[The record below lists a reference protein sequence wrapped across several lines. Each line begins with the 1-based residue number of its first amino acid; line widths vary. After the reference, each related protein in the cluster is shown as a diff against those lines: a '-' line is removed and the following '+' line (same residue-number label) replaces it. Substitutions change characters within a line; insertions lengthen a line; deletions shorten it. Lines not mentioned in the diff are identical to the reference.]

1 MPKGLPQT
9 VKDQLEKCRATA
21 IAAVDVYN
29 RPGPRF
35 RTAHYVVL
43 IVIAW
48 TALIHAIYYKRG
60 ENPWYKKKGKN
71 AKGDRYLRVDGDR
84 KHWDLSECLKQ
95 YFSGDNPPERKN
107 LEFLIGLRNKI
118 EHRHLPDLDV
128 GLYGEC
134 QAALLNLE
142 QLISSEFGP
151 PFAIA
156 EQLAVALQCT
166 GVIPAEKKKAAKALA
181 TASAKSVKEYVE
193 TFRGGLPSS
202 TLNSTKYS
210 FNVFLVPKVV
220 NRKELAD
227 ASVTFVKLDETN
239 KDELERMEKLNVLI
253 KEKHI
258 PIANLGLYKPGQV
271 VTAVNAKLPY
281 RLTPT
286 AHTRAWRYYKVRPA
300 GGTTKPEQT
309 LGQYCVYDTAHN
321 DYLYTD
327 VWVAKL
333 ISEMADPVHFKAVT
347 GFAPTV
353 KSSQA

>member
-1 MPKGLPQT
+1 MPKGLTQT

-35 RTAHYVVL
+35 RTAHYVIL
-43 IVIAW
+43 IVLAW
-48 TALIHAIYYKRG
+48 TAFLHAIYYKRG
-60 ENPWYKKKGKN
+60 KNPWYKKKGKN
-71 AKGDRYLRVDGDR
+71 AKGDRYVRVDGDP
-84 KHWDLSECLKQ
+84 KHWELSECLKQ
-95 YFSGDNPPERKN
+95 YFGGNNPPERKN

-118 EHRHLPDLDV
+118 EHRQLPDLDA

-151 PFAIA
+151 KFAIA
-156 EQLAVALQCT
+156 EQLAIALQCT
-166 GVIPAEKKKAAKALA
+166 GVVPAEKKKAAKALA
-181 TASAKSVKEYVE
+181 IASAKSVKEYVE

-220 NRKELAD
+220 NKKELAD
-227 ASVTFVKLDETN
+227 ASVTFMKLDETN
-239 KDELERMEKLNVLI
+239 KDEMERMEKLNVLI

-258 PIANLGLYKPGQV
+258 PIANLGLHKPGQV
-271 VTAVNAKLPY
+271 VASVDEKLPH
-281 RLTPT
+281 RFTT
-286 AHTRAWRYYKVRPA
+286 NAHSRAWRHYKVRP
-300 GGTTKPEQT
+300 GSKSTKPEAT
-309 LGQYCVYDTAHN
+309 LSQYCVYDKAHN

-327 VWVAKL
+327 AWVAKL
-333 ISEMADPVHFKAVT
+333 IAEMAEPANFEIVT
-347 GFAPTV
+347 GFAPTA
-353 KSSQA
+353 K